1 MYDSIV
7 WDGFYL
13 DPESELNFGDEC
25 VSEDDDEEVEDE
37 QG

>member
-13 DPESELNFGDEC
+13 DPESELNFGDEI
-25 VSEDDDEEVEDE
+25 VSEDDEEVEDE
-37 QG
+37 QE

>member
-13 DPESELNFGDEC
+13 DPESELNFGDEI
-25 VSEDDDEEVEDE
+25 VSEDDNEEGEEDE
-37 QG
+37 